1 MNRMRWVGL
10 AVLLAVGV
18 SLLAS
23 TPVQAG
29 KGQGGQSSPGLE
41 LYNTG
46 VEPLATGQYTLTK
59 WRLEYVI
66 PGYGPFGSYQ
76 VTLTCQNLTPGAT
89 YSANGATF
97 TARSNGTGKVTFRS
111 IVDPY
116 FGLDIAVDRLD
127 PDASITVLTTMW

>member
-1 MNRMRWVGL
+1 MNRVRWIGL
-10 AVLLAVGV
+10 AWLLAVGAM
-18 SLLAS
+18 LFAS
-23 TPVQAG
+23 APAQAG
-29 KGQGGQSSPGLE
+29 KGGAFPWP

-66 PGYGPFGSYQ
+66 PGYGTFGSYQ

-116 FGLDIAVDRLD
+116 FGLDIVVDRLD